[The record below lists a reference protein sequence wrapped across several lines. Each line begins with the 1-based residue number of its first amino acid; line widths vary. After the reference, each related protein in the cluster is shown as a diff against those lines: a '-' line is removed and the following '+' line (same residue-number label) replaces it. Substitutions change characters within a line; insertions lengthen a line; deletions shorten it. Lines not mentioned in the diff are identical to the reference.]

1 MTLDAASQSLLA
13 QLAAAGSPPVHESTP
28 AVARMSGP
36 VLAQLSGPGPEVDA
50 VAEHDLPAPDGGSFR
65 VRVLTPPGRPAAV
78 VVYLHGGGWVTSDID
93 YQYDTMAR
101 QLALASGT
109 VLVMV
114 NYRKAPEHPFP
125 AAVED
130 SWAGLLWADAHRAE
144 LAGADVPLVIA
155 GDSAGG
161 NLAAVMAQRARDR
174 GGPHL
179 DLQILVYPVTD
190 CDFSRPSYNAPE
202 NQLLLSRP
210 TMEWFWHHYLPD
222 PQARTQ
228 PDASPLR
235 HPDLRGL
242 PPAYVLLAEHD
253 PLFDEGLDYARALEA
268 AGVPVECETAEGQ
281 MHIFFQ
287 MANLLPGYAEGL
299 EKVAARIR
307 TVAGAEPHAHPEAST
322 DPEVS
327 PRSEASA
334 HASAA
339 PQAATPRTAAPQEA
353 AQ

>member
-36 VLAQLSGPGPEVDA
+36 VLAQLSGPGPEVGA

-125 AAVED
+125 TAVED

-307 TVAGAEPHAHPEAST
+307 TVADTGSTSAETGRAARTGP
-322 DPEVS
+322 
-327 PRSEASA
+327 PRT
-334 HASAA
+334 A
-339 PQAATPRTAAPQEA
+339 PADRQAEYRRTAAPQEA